1 MASTN
6 ILGASVNT
14 SRQAPAGPGRRPC
27 RAARTR
33 RESKRRSTRH
43 QGEICP
49 LCVLMMPFAIPE
61 YLAVKLR
68 RWLRRR
74 LGRKAGNT
82 IGKVVVLLFGRP
94 PLVFPCVIFRLLR
107 LVQKQL
113 NKFDQV
119 TRTRRPA

>member
-1 MASTN
+1 
-6 ILGASVNT
+6 
-14 SRQAPAGPGRRPC
+14 
-27 RAARTR
+27 
-33 RESKRRSTRH
+33 
-43 QGEICP
+43 
-49 LCVLMMPFAIPE
+49 MMPFAIPE

-74 LGRKAGNT
+74 LGRKAGNA
-82 IGKVVVLLFGRP
+82 IGKVVLLLFGRP
-94 PLVFPCVIFRLLR
+94 PLVFPCVVFRLLR